1 MAPTNV
7 KAGFDV
13 NSKEARLSWKSSLTD
28 IEGFRVSRNNKYITA
43 VYFKLLSISKD
54 MAQNVSGNY

>member
-1 MAPTNV
+1 MIVSFTLAKSSVPSVLAPPVAPTNV

-28 IEGFRVSRNNKYITA
+28 IEGFRVSRNNKY
-43 VYFKLLSISKD
+43 
-54 MAQNVSGNY
+54 Q